1 MRWWQYVLLI
11 ITGSVAG
18 ALGIS
23 FVVLLTQNLS
33 VPCTA
38 LSIPPGSQP
47 SSTAL
52 PSPSTSYVCTSFPN
66 GFVCVQVGTQ
76 YRDL

>member
-1 MRWWQYVLLI
+1 MRWWQYALLI
-11 ITGSVAG
+11 ITGAVAG

-38 LSIPPGSQP
+38 LSTPPASLP
-47 SSTAL
+47 SSTVL
-52 PSPSTSYVCTSFPN
+52 PSRSTSWVCTSFSN
-66 GFVCVQVGTQ
+66 GFVCVQLGTQ